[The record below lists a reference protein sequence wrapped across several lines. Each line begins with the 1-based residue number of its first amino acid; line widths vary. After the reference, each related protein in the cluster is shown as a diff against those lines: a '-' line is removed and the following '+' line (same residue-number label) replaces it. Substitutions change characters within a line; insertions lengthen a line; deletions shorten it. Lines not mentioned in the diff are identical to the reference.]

1 MYVKKKY
8 KINPSKIYK
17 QDQCFMAKS
26 NITNPNTNVTFSL
39 SCGRYDSLSQDDQIT
54 IVTTKINFKR
64 KYLYQSVKKNTLYF
78 ILYFAYI
85 FYIRLLWLFFIS
97 QKLR

>member
-39 SCGRYDSLSQDDQIT
+39 SCGRYDSLSQDNQIT
-54 IVTTKINFKR
+54 IANTKITFKTKEFA
-64 KYLYQSVKKNTLYF
+64 KYVKKNTFLF

-85 FYIRLLWLFFIS
+85 F
-97 QKLR
+97 